1 MPFLVEVALSWLL
14 INTLFNTYYGP
25 HIPVTLKQLIGEVG
39 LAHNAYPSVVGSSL
53 LYGYLFW
60 QLLIQSQKLLQKLF
74 YEKIAIII
82 SRLFLLVIFLLM
94 ALSLSNFYTN
104 WLDMAKGVKVTN
116 PQFFFETYMKFIPKD
131 ASLINIFYD
140 DVAKNRIDNYKPNG
154 NFFKGFWNNAVTRS
168 LYGEQDLND
177 AIKEWQQQDTLKENI
192 DNLYYIYTDYP
203 KEIIQDLSL
212 ELRSQILGQKQNINN
227 WRVFWG
233 EEKDGW
239 FMPSLSQSEKSH
251 NPYYLPVVIV
261 SEPFQYPAMLSPR
274 VGIRID
280 ILPIQSAFQPDLRPD
295 IISGFLVRGGLI
307 EKGDLDNAAEY
318 TIKHPEE
325 DRSLNFN
332 KTLAMSSVS
341 SKILN
346 PGEVVGGIGTWL
358 LIVGFSGENTN
369 YQLQEKESV
378 HDLFYE
384 YNVAEWELAYI
395 PDGTRSKNLNFKLS
409 PSGRFLHRLLVLPL
423 SINPL
428 AIKISDTVMSNH
440 NLYLQ

>member
-1 MPFLVEVALSWLL
+1 MFLNLPLHYML
-14 INTLFNTYYGP
+14 I
-25 HIPVTLKQLIGEVG
+25 
-39 LAHNAYPSVVGSSL
+39 
-53 LYGYLFW
+53 
-60 QLLIQSQKLLQKLF
+60 
-74 YEKIAIII
+74 
-82 SRLFLLVIFLLM
+82 
-94 ALSLSNFYTN
+94 
-104 WLDMAKGVKVTN
+104 LD
-116 PQFFFETYMKFIPKD
+116 QH
-131 ASLINIFYD
+131 
-140 DVAKNRIDNYKPNG
+140 
-154 NFFKGFWNNAVTRS
+154 
-168 LYGEQDLND
+168 
-177 AIKEWQQQDTLKENI
+177 
-192 DNLYYIYTDYP
+192 NLYYIYTDYP

-346 PGEVVGGIGTWL
+346 PGEVVGGIGLSKVDKEQGRATLGYWL
-358 LIVGFSGENTN
+358 GNIFGEMVMFLKQHKKLLNLGLIN
-369 YQLQEKESV
+369 
-378 HDLFYE
+378 
-384 YNVAEWELAYI
+384 
-395 PDGTRSKNLNFKLS
+395 
-409 PSGRFLHRLLVLPL
+409 
-423 SINPL
+423 
-428 AIKISDTVMSNH
+428 
-440 NLYLQ
+440 